1 MYSHPSLLLP
11 FLPLSFLSS
20 PLLSSP
26 LLSSSLLSSPLL
38 SSPLLSSPLLSLLTQ
53 RNVTVHGLT
62 EQAVTGPEEIAHL
75 LIFGESNNS
84 AAVVNACLIVVW
96 IRPAT
101 CLLSVCAVASPSHPS
116 EHVANVASSPGPS
129 QILSRSRG
137 GKSGEGLGSKLHHGP
152 EIVDLVSTNR
162 VHVMY

>member
-11 FLPLSFLSS
+11 FLPLSSLSS

-26 LLSSSLLSSPLL
+26 LFSSPLHSSPLL
-38 SSPLLSSPLLSLLTQ
+38 SSPLPSLLTQ

-116 EHVANVASSPGPS
+116 GHVANVASSPGPS
-129 QILSRSRG
+129 QILSHSCG
-137 GKSGEGLGSKLHHGP
+137 EKLGEGLGSKLRHGP
-152 EIVDLVSTNR
+152 ELVDSVSTNR
-162 VHVMY
+162 VHVTY